1 MVRIY
6 KRREFNL
13 YSAEDGYIIHNSKGE
28 FSQHHTHINN
38 YHTAKYLIDL
48 AIHKSIPCKHIS
60 SYLIE
65 LFTASYSLN
74 DDENKII
81 QDINLILKTKTA
93 DEIFATLDLAL
104 FDLEKGVLK
113 LYKAGSFSS
122 FLLRD
127 EKMIMFN
134 KVFPPLGII
143 LTDGFNDEVKE
154 IINKSIDYHNE
165 YHLDVYTKKL
175 YDDLDVF
182 NVEDDK
188 TLIVVKVNLVK
199 S

>member
-65 LFTASYSLN
+65 SLIRISFDKN
-74 DDENKII
+74 YIEN
-81 QDINLILKTKTA
+81 LKR
-93 DEIFATLDLAL
+93 
-104 FDLEKGVLK
+104 LK
-113 LYKAGSFSS
+113 NSKS
-122 FLLRD
+122 
-127 EKMIMFN
+127 N
-134 KVFPPLGII
+134 K
-143 LTDGFNDEVKE
+143 K
-154 IINKSIDYHNE
+154 
-165 YHLDVYTKKL
+165 
-175 YDDLDVF
+175 
-182 NVEDDK
+182 
-188 TLIVVKVNLVK
+188 
-199 S
+199 